1 MMQALQ
7 PRFAAERPP
16 SRGFTRIELLVI
28 LAVIALT
35 IRLVLPGI
43 QYARETARREQV
55 KDNLRKLGFAIRESG
70 GRKIDNG
77 PIEFDMSPPEPAGT
91 SDTRLFFEAVIA
103 LIAGSGVLVAAL
115 AIRYAVRRF
124 NRQDEPGLEW
134 ETRPARSPPK
144 HATDSIWIE

>member
-1 MMQALQ
+1 MPALQ
-7 PRFAAERPP
+7 SRFAAERPA

-35 IRLVLPGI
+35 VRLVVPGI
-43 QYARETARREQV
+43 QYAREAARRNQC

-77 PIEFDMSPPEPAGT
+77 PIVYEMSPPEPAGK

-103 LIAGSGVLVAAL
+103 LVAGSGVLVAAL
-115 AIRYAVRRF
+115 AIRFAVRRF
-124 NRQDEPGLEW
+124 NRQDEPGLDW
-134 ETRPARSPPK
+134 ETRPARLAPK
-144 HATDSIWIE
+144 PASESIWIE